1 MKTVEISCY
10 MFEFRSSFQRFRER
24 IKKKTSERKTKQKI
38 MRKKDKNAKVVYM
51 HTYTYINQITQMNN
65 CLLITLYSECNNTV
79 VPSKEKPHIH

>member
-1 MKTVEISCY
+1 
-10 MFEFRSSFQRFRER
+10 
-24 IKKKTSERKTKQKI
+24 